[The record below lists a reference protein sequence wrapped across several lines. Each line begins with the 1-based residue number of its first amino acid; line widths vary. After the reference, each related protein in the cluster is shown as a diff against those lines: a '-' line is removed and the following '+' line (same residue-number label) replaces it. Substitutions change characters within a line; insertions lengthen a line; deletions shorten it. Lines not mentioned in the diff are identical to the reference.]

1 MKVTGNKEQN
11 LQNARD
17 MIIRASSDGAGIIIL
32 PEMFNSPYQAKYFKI
47 FAETYPGKT
56 TEMLSSLAQKLNVYI
71 VGGSIPEKEG
81 DKIFNTSF
89 SFGKN
94 GELIGKH
101 RKIHLFDIDIKNKI
115 SYRESDYIAPGDKIT
130 ILDTEYC
137 KIGIAICY
145 DMRFPEL
152 IRKMTLEGARIIII
166 PAAFNMITGPA
177 HWHIIARAR
186 AIDNQVFFITASP
199 ARDENADY
207 IAYGHSLVCDPWG
220 EIIAE
225 SDEKENILYGI
236 LDLDMI
242 PRIRKQLPLLLHRR
256 EEIYRP

>member
-1 MKVTGNKEQN
+1 MVTGSKEQN
-11 LQNARD
+11 LKNAQD
-17 MIIRASSDGAGIIIL
+17 MIIRASSGGAEIIIL
-32 PEMFNSPYQAKYFKI
+32 PQMFNSPYQAKYFKDYSE
-47 FAETYPGKT
+47 AYPGKT
-56 TEMLSSLAQKLNVYI
+56 TEMLSGLARKLNVYI
-71 VGGSIPEKEG
+71 IGGSIPERDG

-89 SFGKN
+89 SFDKN
-94 GELIGKH
+94 GKLIGKH

-115 SYRESDYIAPGDKIT
+115 NFRESDYISAGNKVT

-152 IRKMTLEGARIIII
+152 IRKMALEGAQVIII

-177 HWHIIARAR
+177 HWHIIARTR
-186 AIDNQVFFITASP
+186 AVDNQVFFITASP
-199 ARDENADY
+199 ARDAGADY

-220 EIIAE
+220 DVIAE
-225 SDEKENILYGI
+225 SGEKEDVLFGM

-242 PRIRKQLPLLLHRR
+242 PKIRKQLPLLLHRR
-256 EEIYRP
+256 KEIYQL